1 MLNKR
6 VLGFGVLK
14 QNGGE
19 IRYLKGDTE
28 CRNNHRDDGIEE
40 PLGTVEHLTQY
51 GGMYVHQQPKSDPLL
66 LLFTLSLYG
75 GKIES
80 YKHDSVIQ

>member
-1 MLNKR
+1 MLSKR

-28 CRNNHRDDGIEE
+28 CRNNHRDDGIED
-40 PLGTVEHLTQY
+40 
-51 GGMYVHQQPKSDPLL
+51 QQPKSDPVL

>member
-1 MLNKR
+1 MLSKR

-51 GGMYVHQQPKSDPLL
+51 GGMYSNTSAAQIRSSFAYIYSQ
-66 LLFTLSLYG
+66 F
-75 GKIES
+75 IWRQNR
-80 YKHDSVIQ
+80 II